1 MRSKIVR
8 IGNSQGVRLP
18 KLMIEEAGLNK
29 DVELRV
35 EDGQI
40 VIAASRIA
48 RAGWA
53 DAAQRAH
60 AAADDQLQS
69 SGATRF
75 DATEWE
81 GRWRPV
87 RAGRVGGMDFSVGA
101 PPRPGGGGGK
111 TPPLV
116 VYLRGDFNLALPP

>member
-81 GRWRPV
+81 WRV
-87 RAGRVGGMDFSVGA
+87 RTLLARRGAGADFSVTS
-101 PPRPGGGGGK
+101 PP
-111 TPPLV
+111 PP
-116 VYLRGDFNLALPP
+116 

>member
-18 KLMIEEAGLNK
+18 KLMIEQAGLSE

-35 EDGQI
+35 EAGQI
-40 VIAASRIA
+40 VIAAPRIS

-60 AAADDQLQS
+60 AAGHDALES
-69 SGATRF
+69 SGSTRF
-75 DATEWE
+75 DDTEWK
-81 GRWRPV
+81 WR
-87 RAGRVGGMDFSVGA
+87 
-101 PPRPGGGGGK
+101 
-111 TPPLV
+111 
-116 VYLRGDFNLALPP
+116 

>member
-18 KLMIEEAGLNK
+18 KVMIEQAGLT
-29 DVELRV
+29 DEIELRV
-35 EDGQI
+35 EAGQI
-40 VIAASRIA
+40 VIASARMP

-60 AAADDQLQS
+60 AAGDDRLES

-75 DATEWE
+75 DETEWE
-81 GRWRPV
+81 W
-87 RAGRVGGMDFSVGA
+87 
-101 PPRPGGGGGK
+101 
-111 TPPLV
+111 
-116 VYLRGDFNLALPP
+116 

>member
-8 IGNSQGVRLP
+8 IVKSQGVRLP
-18 KLMIEEAGLNK
+18 KLMLEQGGLSE

-35 EDGQI
+35 EEGQI
-40 VIAASRIA
+40 VIAAPRVA

-53 DAAQRAH
+53 EAAQRAH
-60 AAADDQLQS
+60 TTGDDRLEG

-81 GRWRPV
+81 WR
-87 RAGRVGGMDFSVGA
+87 
-101 PPRPGGGGGK
+101 
-111 TPPLV
+111 
-116 VYLRGDFNLALPP
+116 

>member
-18 KLMIEEAGLNK
+18 KIMIEEAGLSE

-40 VIAASRIA
+40 VIAAPRIP

-53 DAAQRAH
+53 AAAERAH
-60 AAADDQLQS
+60 AAGDDQLDS
-69 SGATRF
+69 RGATRF

-81 GRWRPV
+81 WP
-87 RAGRVGGMDFSVGA
+87 
-101 PPRPGGGGGK
+101 
-111 TPPLV
+111 
-116 VYLRGDFNLALPP
+116 

>member
-18 KLMIEEAGLNK
+18 KLMIEEAGLSG

-35 EDGQI
+35 EGGQI
-40 VIAASRIA
+40 VIAAPRIA

-53 DAAQRAH
+53 ESAQRAH
-60 AAADDQLQS
+60 AAGADQLES

-81 GRWRPV
+81 WR
-87 RAGRVGGMDFSVGA
+87 
-101 PPRPGGGGGK
+101 
-111 TPPLV
+111 
-116 VYLRGDFNLALPP
+116 

>member
-81 GRWRPV
+81 WRLNQVSSGP
-87 RAGRVGGMDFSVGA
+87 
-101 PPRPGGGGGK
+101 
-111 TPPLV
+111 T
-116 VYLRGDFNLALPP
+116 RGEAFLFEFL

>member
-18 KLMIEEAGLNK
+18 KLMIEEAGLGE

-35 EDGQI
+35 EGGQI
-40 VIAASRIA
+40 VIAAPRIA

-53 DAAQRAH
+53 EAALRAH
-60 AAADDQLQS
+60 AAGADRLES

-81 GRWRPV
+81 WR
-87 RAGRVGGMDFSVGA
+87 
-101 PPRPGGGGGK
+101 
-111 TPPLV
+111 
-116 VYLRGDFNLALPP
+116 

>member
-18 KLMIEEAGLNK
+18 KLMIEEAGLSE

-35 EDGQI
+35 ESGQI
-40 VIAASRIA
+40 VIAAPRVA

-53 DAAQRAH
+53 EAAERAR
-60 AAADDQLQS
+60 AAGDDQLES

-81 GRWRPV
+81 WR
-87 RAGRVGGMDFSVGA
+87 
-101 PPRPGGGGGK
+101 
-111 TPPLV
+111 
-116 VYLRGDFNLALPP
+116 

>member
-18 KLMIEEAGLNK
+18 KLMIEEAGLSG

-35 EDGQI
+35 EGGHI
-40 VIAASRIA
+40 VIAAPRIA
-48 RAGWA
+48 RAGWVE
-53 DAAQRAH
+53 AAQRAH
-60 AAADDQLQS
+60 AAGADQLES

-81 GRWRPV
+81 W
-87 RAGRVGGMDFSVGA
+87 
-101 PPRPGGGGGK
+101 
-111 TPPLV
+111 L
-116 VYLRGDFNLALPP
+116 

>member
-81 GRWRPV
+81 WRWSPV
-87 RAGRVGGMDFSVGA
+87 RS
-101 PPRPGGGGGK
+101 RPGTGGYFSSA
-111 TPPLV
+111 P
-116 VYLRGDFNLALPP
+116 LPPPARRSP

>member
-81 GRWRPV
+81 WRWGRLGAGP
-87 RAGRVGGMDFSVGA
+87 RAGVALFA
-101 PPRPGGGGGK
+101 CP
-111 TPPLV
+111 
-116 VYLRGDFNLALPP
+116 LPPPAGRL